1 VADEVTAE
9 AVAHPHPQLI
19 TPRVGKRLLVRAC
32 RTITVTSG
40 VVVGC
45 SSLGLG

>member
-19 TPRVGKRLLVRAC
+19 APRVGKRLLVRAC
-32 RTITVTSG
+32 RTDG
-40 VVVGC
+40 RK
-45 SSLGLG
+45 